1 MTKGDDEIAK
11 QNDQIII
18 EDITQL
24 SIEDLKKWEM
34 DDLLIYINEIEDKKT
49 VIIYFLKIIK
59 QIINSTDL
67 NAKLIQYRKK
77 YRESNDLE
85 DRLDLIYGLIEQNYL
100 LLDDTL
106 KSHKMDLEKK
116 LERTKYTDLDQ
127 INDLDNKNKKID
139 YETSLNQYTSLKEEI
154 RLFFGEICDV
164 LSNTLQVRFEED
176 GAFNKY
182 MAMYAEARNTPELTS
197 QQWLTNALDNAYQKY
212 AIESGMITKEESEEQ
227 REMAMKIQAMTQAMN
242 EQKAKEFYETTKI
255 LKKQKGVTK
264 Q

>member
-1 MTKGDDEIAK
+1 MTRGDDEIAK
-11 QNDQIII
+11 ETDQFII

-116 LERTKYTDLDQ
+116 LERTKYTDLDK
-127 INDLDNKNKKID
+127 INELEVKKKIE
-139 YETSLNQYTSLKEEI
+139 YETSLSQYTSLKEEI

-197 QQWLTNALDNAYQKY
+197 NTWLTNALDNAYQKY
-212 AIESGMITKEESEEQ
+212 AIESGMITKEESEKQ

-242 EQKAKEFYETTKI
+242 EQKAKEFYEATKI
-255 LKKQKGVTK
+255 LKKQKGEKK